1 MITPKYAVKIEN
13 DKKQASATAYTD
25 DPWFASV
32 LVTGIMSSPVF
43 KDIVSKGGR
52 IVAEATAG
60 KQEYGDKI
68 PDADAYANGDI
79 DTNEYSYE
87 DGNYYTP

>member
-13 DKKQASATAYTD
+13 DKKQATATAYTD

-43 KDIVSKGGR
+43 KDILNSGGR
-52 IVAEATAG
+52 VVAEATAG
-60 KQEYGDKI
+60 KSEYGDRI
-68 PDADAYANGDI
+68 PDADAYTNGDF
-79 DTNEYSYE
+79 DGGYD
-87 DGNYYTP
+87 DGNSGY